1 MAAAAEAGRRV
12 VSATEYED
20 VVTMLGD
27 MDVHVAAQQNELRVV
42 HAAATAQTAE
52 LQSIKQQLLE
62 RQALIK
68 DRDKLISRLR
78 LALTDT
84 VLAAD
89 NVAGRATEAATKIA
103 KVLDTCAV
111 ARNAYCALHRHAS
124 EIINRLI
131 ADLAESREAQHRL
144 QAQLVETGL
153 LLLQTHAALGTRIEK
168 SAKLRHVRNS
178 LVALSDPLTA
188 TMSDASQLEVT
199 SYKLS
204 EPSQLG
210 EDNVADSYIEVSR
223 ASLEVAAA
231 VHEVRISANLFGHNE
246 EDQDKTFAQN
256 ESDFVAELVQAI
268 EERKLMEVPARAS
281 FHAYEALLRS
291 GTSMLLRPPV
301 SERWV
306 TSMEECTRRKI
317 TLEQTRA
324 KRIQADKAEAAAL
337 AREEGRQAQVR
348 MLERQAEYAH
358 ANYEELKQK
367 FEANEREA
375 VHAIKTA
382 ERAVRDLEALRADA
396 ERARA
401 VAEAREEA
409 QQQQRRALEVELT
422 VARSQLNEWQRK
434 CEACSRD
441 AALAAEYAS
450 KEMVRITALAERS
463 AAASSEREAIIA
475 RQESSLRE
483 AQAQQREKEA
493 LWEDRMAQALLAVE
507 SVSRELAVLRHSMD
521 AQHADNMQRLES
533 MRSAK
538 NEEVFNRL
546 VREGEWMRKS
556 STNEEVFNRL
566 VREGEWMRKRVEE
579 LTSAIADLRVISTAN
594 VCGQQQAELHG
605 VAERPLQHSTSQKL
619 HVDSSNEA
627 MKAAML
633 ESATIQDGDRSSP
646 HKEDEFTL
654 PVVIEELQH
663 GILNPGGNVLGTLTV
678 EASPQSSA
686 SSPIPVNLSRTARPT
701 CMLNVLHSSAGFNK
715 EEPSQEER
723 LRITP
728 DQHFS
733 DSEGSRHSSILEAS
747 PDKRMVAQAPLEAN
761 ISSMYMGR
769 DHEATTLPSCI
780 RSERATSELPLSS
793 QATSSAASN
802 SVLIQRESSPAISA
816 RVPHNMVDAER
827 RMISQCS
834 SLGTSQ
840 GNAQKFPGT
849 IPAPFHFHPQQHRRA
864 AESEMGE
871 MRILSSSS
879 SSGDVGGN
887 SPSISPR
894 PHATVATLREVVA
907 QSASRNFPTHTG
919 SEPSTAATREHLAT
933 SEASSPLT
941 ITEVQPALANVP
953 TALVTVLTD
962 KVIESQPNPD
972 TLQHEIVRD
981 DNYYMERARQLR
993 ALRIQAQLENA
1004 TQEEA
1009 HRGESS
1015 SFGLEVG
1022 DTDQLDLQSTSS
1034 VEEVE
1039 W

>member
-1 MAAAAEAGRRV
+1 
-12 VSATEYED
+12 
-20 VVTMLGD
+20 
-27 MDVHVAAQQNELRVV
+27 VHVAAQQNELRVV

-780 RSERATSELPLSS
+780 RSERATS
-793 QATSSAASN
+793 
-802 SVLIQRESSPAISA
+802 
-816 RVPHNMVDAER
+816 
-827 RMISQCS
+827 
-834 SLGTSQ
+834 TSQ